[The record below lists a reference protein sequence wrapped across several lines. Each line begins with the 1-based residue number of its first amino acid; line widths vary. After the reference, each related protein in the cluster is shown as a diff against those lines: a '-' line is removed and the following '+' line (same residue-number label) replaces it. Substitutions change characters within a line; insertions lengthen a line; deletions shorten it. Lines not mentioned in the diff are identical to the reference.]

1 MWLTWLSWSRQRW
14 HVKTSLAQLKTTM
27 KMDVLHRKT
36 VPGVLKELTIF
47 AIIYNLVRLVM
58 WPSAMRQPIS
68 VARLSCLDARHWL
81 GAPRTRTP

>member
-1 MWLTWLSWSRQRW
+1 
-14 HVKTSLAQLKTTM
+14 
-27 KMDVLHRKT
+27 
-36 VPGVLKELTIF
+36 VPDVLKELIIF

-68 VARLSCLDARHWL
+68 VARLSCLDARRWL